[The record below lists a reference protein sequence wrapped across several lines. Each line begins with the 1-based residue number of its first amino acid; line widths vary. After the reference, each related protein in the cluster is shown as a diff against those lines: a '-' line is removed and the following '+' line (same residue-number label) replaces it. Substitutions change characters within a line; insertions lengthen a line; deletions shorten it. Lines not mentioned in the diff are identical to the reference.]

1 MSQFVH
7 LHVHTEYSLLD
18 GAVKTEELIA
28 QAKKEGMPAVAMTDH
43 GVMYGAVEFYRQA
56 KAAGVKPII
65 GCEVYITDNR
75 LQKDVNNKKLAHLV
89 LLAENNVGYRN
100 LLKLVSQG
108 YTEGFYYKPRID
120 QELLRENS
128 EGLICLSS
136 CLAGEISTL
145 LANEQTEQAE
155 EIALAYQDIFG
166 PGNFFLELQDHGL
179 KEEKRVND
187 GLVQLSKRLEIPL
200 VATNDV
206 HYLTQDD
213 AKVHDILLCIQTGK
227 DVNDQDR
234 LQFPNDQF
242 YFKSSQ
248 EMEQLFADYPQA
260 IANTV
265 EIADRC
271 EVDLDFEQ
279 ILLPHYEVPAGET
292 VESYL
297 RKLTYQG
304 VERKYG
310 ELTSEVEER
319 IEHELGIIN
328 QMGYPAYFLIVRDF
342 IKYAKDEEII
352 VGPGRGSA
360 ASSIV
365 SYLLDI
371 TEIDPLEYNL
381 LFERFLNPARVSMP
395 DIDIDFCYERRD
407 EVIDYVTEKYGAD
420 KVAQIITFGTMAA
433 KGAVRDVGRVLGISY
448 DKTDKVAKAIPNSL
462 GITLKDALEES
473 DELQKL
479 YNSDSEV
486 KELIDYSQRIEGL
499 KRHASTHA
507 AGVVITKEEL
517 TNYTPLY
524 QSKGEVTT
532 QYDMDTL
539 EQLGLLKMD
548 FLGLRTLTVI
558 DKALSLINENRA
570 NDLTPGD
577 LSFDDPAVFELLGQG
592 LSLGVFQ
599 LESDGMRR
607 LIKQLKPE
615 NIEDIIALLALYRPG
630 PLGSGMVDDFI
641 ARRHGEQEVEYPHP
655 DLKEILEPT
664 YGVIL
669 YQEQVMQ
676 IVQQIAGYSLGE
688 ADILRRS
695 MGKKKP
701 EVMKKHRSIFI
712 NGNGDI
718 PGAVNNGYSQELAEE
733 LFELIEYFSG
743 YGFNKAHSTAY
754 AYVSYQTAYLKA
766 HYPVE
771 FMAALL
777 TSIIGNSDKV
787 AEYILEAERMEI
799 EILPPDVNHSR
810 IAFTVEGGKIRFGLK
825 GIKNVGQKAIEE
837 IIAVREEE
845 KFSDLFDFCQRVDLS
860 KVNKRVVESLIKAG
874 AFDSLGNYRSQLL
887 KVLPD
892 AFAQAQRIQQE
903 RSNGQTSFLDL
914 FEQTDDFMVDQVELP
929 EIEEFDQQK
938 LLALEKEML
947 GLYLSGH
954 PLEQHLDKLEEKR
967 NKTSQEIKEGKER
980 AILGGLITNNRE
992 IITKNQRQMSF
1003 LTVEDEVGDFEV
1015 IVFPDTYQRYQEF
1028 LLEDEPILVTGRVNQ
1043 EGKVIAD
1050 KIGSLTTG
1058 DFSSSSKKEP
1068 FHLQLKEFDQQKLVE
1083 LKDLLIDFSGMNPVY
1098 LHLII
1103 EGYRV
1108 SIRLAAK
1115 YNLNVTPKLRQKLSE
1130 LKVKHSF

>member
-1 MSQFVH
+1 MFGGEKMGQFVH

-18 GAVKTEELIA
+18 GAVRTEELIA

-56 KAAGVKPII
+56 KAAGIKPII
-65 GCEVYITDNR
+65 GCEVYITDKR

-100 LLKLVSQG
+100 LLKLVSRG

-120 QELLRENS
+120 RELLRKNN

-145 LANEQTEQAE
+145 LSNEQIEQAE
-155 EIALAYQDIFG
+155 GIALAYQDIFG
-166 PGNFFLELQDHGL
+166 AGNFFLELQDHGL
-179 KEEKRVND
+179 KQEKKVND
-187 GLVQLSKRLEIPL
+187 ELVQLSQRLEIPL

-248 EMEQLFADYPQA
+248 EMEELFSDYPQA
-260 IANTV
+260 ITNTV
-265 EIADRC
+265 KVADRC
-271 EVDLDFEQ
+271 KVDLDFEQ
-279 ILLPHYEVPAGET
+279 ILLPHYEVPVGET

-304 VERKYG
+304 VEKKY
-310 ELTSEVEER
+310 ERLTSEIEER

-342 IKYAKDEEII
+342 IKYAKDNDII

-407 EVIDYVTEKYGAD
+407 EVIEYVTEEYGSD
-420 KVAQIITFGTMAA
+420 KVAQIITFGTLAA

-448 DKTDKVAKAIPNSL
+448 DKTDKVANAIPNSL
-462 GITLKDALEES
+462 GITLKDALQKA

-524 QSKGEVTT
+524 QSKGEITT

-558 DKALSLINENRA
+558 DKALSLINETRA
-570 NDLTPGD
+570 NDLNLED
-577 LSFDDPAVFELLGQG
+577 LSFDDLAVFELLGQG

-607 LIKQLKPE
+607 LIKELKPE

-688 ADILRRS
+688 ADILRR
-695 MGKKKP
+695 
-701 EVMKKHRSIFI
+701 
-712 NGNGDI
+712 
-718 PGAVNNGYSQELAEE
+718 A
-733 LFELIEYFSG
+733 
-743 YGFNKAHSTAY
+743 
-754 AYVSYQTAYLKA
+754 
-766 HYPVE
+766 
-771 FMAALL
+771 
-777 TSIIGNSDKV
+777 IGN
-787 AEYILEAERMEI
+787 
-799 EILPPDVNHSR
+799 
-810 IAFTVEGGKIRFGLK
+810 
-825 GIKNVGQKAIEE
+825 
-837 IIAVREEE
+837 
-845 KFSDLFDFCQRVDLS
+845 
-860 KVNKRVVESLIKAG
+860 
-874 AFDSLGNYRSQLL
+874 
-887 KVLPD
+887 
-892 AFAQAQRIQQE
+892 
-903 RSNGQTSFLDL
+903 
-914 FEQTDDFMVDQVELP
+914 
-929 EIEEFDQQK
+929 
-938 LLALEKEML
+938 
-947 GLYLSGH
+947 
-954 PLEQHLDKLEEKR
+954 
-967 NKTSQEIKEGKER
+967 
-980 AILGGLITNNRE
+980 
-992 IITKNQRQMSF
+992 
-1003 LTVEDEVGDFEV
+1003 
-1015 IVFPDTYQRYQEF
+1015 
-1028 LLEDEPILVTGRVNQ
+1028 
-1043 EGKVIAD
+1043 
-1050 KIGSLTTG
+1050 
-1058 DFSSSSKKEP
+1058 
-1068 FHLQLKEFDQQKLVE
+1068 
-1083 LKDLLIDFSGMNPVY
+1083 
-1098 LHLII
+1098 
-1103 EGYRV
+1103 
-1108 SIRLAAK
+1108 
-1115 YNLNVTPKLRQKLSE
+1115 
-1130 LKVKHSF
+1130 